1 MDIVLTGM
9 LHLSSKWVR
18 TLAFHPALTLGNS
31 LGKTELKDHP
41 QKTSGV
47 PSGAQTPPSHFSPS
61 SCRHISLVLP
71 KGRGR
76 LFTVASMGEGE
87 N

>member
-9 LHLSSKWVR
+9 PHLASKWVR
-18 TLAFHPALTLGNS
+18 TLAFHPALTLSNS
-31 LGKTELKDHP
+31 LGKTEI
-41 QKTSGV
+41 KTILRKPLGTPLVHRLLLHISV
-47 PSGAQTPPSHFSPS
+47 PAPA
-61 SCRHISLVLP
+61 CLISLVLP
-71 KGRGR
+71 KGRER